1 MPLNTKLLISI
12 NQAFDI
18 AGSVIVIAL
27 SILAVRYTRKL
38 YRRKRGESLWLY
50 LHGQALVFAIFA
62 VSRYFGHVVHRVLHF
77 VGEGELWITISPIT
91 GAINTLTFIAVGIF
105 ALLYQNLNEIYRDIE
120 MRRRAEETIRKRSA
134 ELEALY
140 STTRAASSSLKLDK
154 ILNSALKEI
163 TRVMGAEA
171 GAVHLENSGTLRLAA
186 HIGLNGRLLEHI
198 KDLPSDNSKGSG
210 YAADAFRKLAKEA
223 GLSTAVGVPIKI
235 GQQRLGVITVG
246 FKHEQEISDGE
257 LKLLKAIGE
266 AVGVA
271 VMNAQLFSEVKER
284 ERQIRAVID
293 SMKDSI
299 LVIDR
304 DFTVQEVNHHFLEEE
319 GLKRDA
325 VVGRKCYE
333 IFHHRSNRCSSFG
346 EICPLEE
353 VFSTGETV
361 NALYT
366 HLDSYGRR
374 RYVEIVAT
382 PLFGEGGQVA
392 SIVHISRDVTQRVGQ
407 EEEERVLRDIAG
419 MLATGATPSE
429 ILQMVV
435 HKLRITFGYDIAAAC
450 LLKDGYLKVAAYSAP
465 SLIVEKLGQLAEL
478 SPIGYRI
485 PIREGTLFEDIITRR
500 RYIITADIEKFVR
513 EHIGEDKLEKLA
525 LLMEAL
531 AEVNEALAVPMESGN
546 AVIGVIGVATRRE
559 LTPQDAERLMRF
571 ARQVGVTVERAELY
585 KKLEK
590 AHEELKKA
598 YAELKSINE
607 LKSNIIANVSHE
619 LRTPITIAKGFVEL
633 ALEERDKEMLRDE
646 LNYVLSALLRLDSIV
661 GDLITF
667 AGINSGDLQLKFE
680 KARIEEIVSEAVE
693 AKEEYARS
701 KKIKIEVELKHT
713 GDVYVDSH
721 HLQRALAHLIDNA
734 IKFNHE
740 GGEVKV
746 KVEREGDAMLIT
758 VNDTGIGIP
767 EDKLEEIFEPL
778 TQLDSGSTRRYGG
791 TGTGLAV
798 VKRIIE
804 AHGGKIWVKSELGKG
819 STFYVH
825 LPFIR

>member
-1 MPLNTKLLISI
+1 MNTEILVSI

-27 SILAVRYTRKL
+27 SILAVGYTRRL
-38 YRRKRGESLWLY
+38 YREKRNESLWLY

-62 VSRYFGHVVHRVLHF
+62 VSRYFGHVVHRLLQF
-77 VGEGELWITISPIT
+77 AGEEELWNAISPIT

-105 ALLYQNLNEIYRDIE
+105 ALLYQNLSEIYRDIE

-140 STTRAASSSLKLDK
+140 STTRAASSSLKLDE

-163 TRVMGAEA
+163 TRVIGAEA
-171 GAVHLENSGTLRLAA
+171 GAVHLENGRTLRLAA

-198 KDLPSDNSKGSG
+198 RELPSDISKNPEYTTDS
-210 YAADAFRKLAKEA
+210 FRNLVDEA
-223 GLSTAVGVPIKI
+223 ELSTAVGVPIMVGK
-235 GQQRLGVITVG
+235 QRLGVITVA
-246 FKHEQEISDGE
+246 FKHEREISDDD
-257 LKLLKAIGE
+257 LKLLRAIGE

-271 VMNAQLFSEVKER
+271 VMNAQLFGEIKER

-293 SMKDSI
+293 SMEDSI

-304 DFTVQEVNHHFLEEE
+304 DFTVREVNRHFLEEG

-333 IFHHRSNRCSSFG
+333 ITHHRSRPCSSFG
-346 EICPLEE
+346 EVCPLEE
-353 VFSTGETV
+353 VFTNGETV
-361 NALYT
+361 NTLHT
-366 HLDSYGRR
+366 HPDNHGRR

-382 PLFGEGGQVA
+382 PLFGEDGEVA
-392 SIVHISRDVTQRVGQ
+392 SIVHISRDVTNRVEQ
-407 EEEERVLRDIAG
+407 EEEERVLREVAG
-419 MLATGATPSE
+419 MLATGATPDG

-435 HKLRITFGYDIAAAC
+435 NKLRDTFGYDVAAAC
-450 LLKDGYLKVAAYSAP
+450 LLKDGYLEVTAYSAP
-465 SLIVEKLGQLAEL
+465 SVAVERHGQLAEL
-478 SPIGYRI
+478 SPIGCRI
-485 PIREGTLFEDIITRR
+485 PVREDSLLEEIITRR

-513 EHIGEDKLEKLA
+513 ENIGEDRLEKLA
-525 LLMEAL
+525 LRIRAFTG
-531 AEVNEALAVPMESGN
+531 VGEALAVPMESGN

-585 KKLEK
+585 QRLEE

-607 LKSNIIANVSHE
+607 LKNNIIANVSHE

-633 ALEERDKEMLRDE
+633 ALEEDDKEMLRDE
-646 LNYVLSALLRLDSIV
+646 LNSVLSALFRLDSIV

-667 AGINSGDLQLKFE
+667 ADINSGDFQLKFE
-680 KARIEEIVSEAVE
+680 KARVEEMISEAVE

-701 KKIKIEVELKHT
+701 RKIKIKVDLKHT
-713 GDVYVDSH
+713 GEVYADSH
-721 HLQRALAHLIDNA
+721 HLQRAIAHLIDNA

-740 GGEVKV
+740 GGVVKV
-746 KVEREGDAMLIT
+746 EVEREGDSLLIK
-758 VNDTGIGIP
+758 VSDTGIGIP

-804 AHGGKIWVKSELGKG
+804 AHGGKIWAKSELGKG
-819 STFYVH
+819 STFYVRIP
-825 LPFIR
+825 LKFS